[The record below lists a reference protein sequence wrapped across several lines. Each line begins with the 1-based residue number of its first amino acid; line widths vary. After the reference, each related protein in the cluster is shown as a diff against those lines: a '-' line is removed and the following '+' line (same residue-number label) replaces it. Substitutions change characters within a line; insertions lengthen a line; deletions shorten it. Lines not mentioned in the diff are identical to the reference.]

1 MAFCA
6 WISLDVEV
14 LRVNIILSVNLY
26 FRRPAAP
33 LIGDSGARMFW
44 FSLLKMFAFPLCLA
58 HRSPTLRFWLDIWAI
73 SVFSLRLL
81 QKWALDETQITNVLQ
96 MFKTPRKCLRS
107 FLCSSIIFSDN
118 WQFSE
123 ARLSRKLNYVLNK
136 HHFLPPPPSFYY
148 FVRVILYS
156 GLKQIQNEIQFRS
169 VWSSW
174 TAESFHLAVNFHSRL
189 CVFWIVGRV
198 TKCEI
203 LTPSLTGYLVKN

>member
-1 MAFCA
+1 
-6 WISLDVEV
+6 
-14 LRVNIILSVNLY
+14 
-26 FRRPAAP
+26 
-33 LIGDSGARMFW
+33 
-44 FSLLKMFAFPLCLA
+44 
-58 HRSPTLRFWLDIWAI
+58 
-73 SVFSLRLL
+73 
-81 QKWALDETQITNVLQ
+81 

-148 FVRVILYS
+148 YVRVILYS

-203 LTPSLTGYLVKN
+203 LTPSLTGYLVKNLNSTGLFLLAQNSRFEREQERRTARSRNHGASRRKTSNLVLLYLLRAREI